1 MIHDVIPM
9 VNPIVM
15 VFRDYSMMLFQDS
28 IMKVIFF
35 WMFFPPTKTRDL
47 KLKHLAGKI
56 PANPGHEDTALA

>member
-1 MIHDVIPM
+1 M

-15 VFRDYSMMLFQDS
+15 VPEDYSMMLFQYS

-35 WMFFPPTKTRDL
+35 WIFSPPTKTRDL